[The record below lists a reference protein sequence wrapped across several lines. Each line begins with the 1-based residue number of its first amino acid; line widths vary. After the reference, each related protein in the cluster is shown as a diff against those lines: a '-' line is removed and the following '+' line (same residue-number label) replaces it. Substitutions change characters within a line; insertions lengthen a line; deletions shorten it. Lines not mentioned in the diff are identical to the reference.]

1 MNHKLH
7 PHLNQLE
14 RSATLAINERSAEMA
29 ADGQTIYRFGFGQS
43 PFPVPDSIVSAL
55 QENAYRKNY
64 LPVEGLFEL
73 REAVAA
79 YHNDVDQIHIE
90 PEGVL
95 VSPGSK
101 ELIFTLQMAIKG
113 STLIPAPCWV
123 SYVPQA
129 NLVQRDNQYI
139 QTRFE
144 DNWRLLP
151 EQLDFAVKQT
161 SGPHLLILNYPG
173 NPDGGTYS
181 AEELKAL
188 ANVAR
193 KNNVL
198 ILSDEIYGRLY
209 HEGEHVSIARFYPEG
224 TIVSSSLSKWCA
236 AGGWRLG
243 HFAFPKELFWLKEAL
258 ASITSDTYSCAA
270 TPIQYAGLQAYNDK
284 DTVGEYLFHCRRI
297 LSTIGN
303 FCASTLLEAGV
314 NIQSPSGAF
323 YLFPDFE
330 SFRISLSEKGIHDST
345 AMCEQLFQDTGVAL
359 LPGAA
364 FGRPAEELNARIA
377 YVNFDGG
384 KALQTSREISMEQNL
399 TMHNLGDNVI
409 NVKYGIEK
417 LIDWLKE

>member
-7 PHLNQLE
+7 PHLNQLV

-173 NPDGGTYS
+173 
-181 AEELKAL
+181 
-188 ANVAR
+188 
-193 KNNVL
+193 
-198 ILSDEIYGRLY
+198 
-209 HEGEHVSIARFYPEG
+209 
-224 TIVSSSLSKWCA
+224 
-236 AGGWRLG
+236 
-243 HFAFPKELFWLKEAL
+243 
-258 ASITSDTYSCAA
+258 
-270 TPIQYAGLQAYNDK
+270 
-284 DTVGEYLFHCRRI
+284 
-297 LSTIGN
+297 
-303 FCASTLLEAGV
+303 
-314 NIQSPSGAF
+314 
-323 YLFPDFE
+323 
-330 SFRISLSEKGIHDST
+330 
-345 AMCEQLFQDTGVAL
+345 
-359 LPGAA
+359 
-364 FGRPAEELNARIA
+364 
-377 YVNFDGG
+377 
-384 KALQTSREISMEQNL
+384 
-399 TMHNLGDNVI
+399 
-409 NVKYGIEK
+409 
-417 LIDWLKE
+417 

>member
-7 PHLNQLE
+7 PHLNQLV

-151 EQLDFAVKQT
+151 DQLDFAVKQT

-209 HEGEHVSIARFYPEG
+209 HKGEHASIARFYPEG

-258 ASITSDTYSCAA
+258 ASITSDTYSCVAA
-270 TPIQYAGLQAYNDK
+270 PIQYAGLQAYNDK

-323 YLFPDFE
+323 YLFPDFQ
-330 SFRISLSEKGIHDST
+330 SFRISLSEKGIHDSA
-345 AMCEQLFQDTGVAL
+345 AMCEQLLQDTRVVL
-359 LPGAA
+359 LPGTA

-399 TMHNLGDNVI
+399 TMHDLGDNVI

>member
-7 PHLNQLE
+7 PHLNQLV

-151 EQLDFAVKQT
+151 DQLDFAVKQT

-209 HEGEHVSIARFYPEG
+209 HKGEHVSIARFYPEG

-258 ASITSDTYSCAA
+258 ASITSDTYSCVAA
-270 TPIQYAGLQAYNDK
+270 PIQYAGLQAYNDK

-330 SFRISLSEKGIHDST
+330 SFRISLSEKGIHDSA
-345 AMCEQLFQDTGVAL
+345 AMCEQLLQDTRVVL
-359 LPGAA
+359 LPGTA

-399 TMHNLGDNVI
+399 TMHDLGDNVI

>member
-29 ADGQTIYRFGFGQS
+29 AAGQTIYRFGFGQS

-55 QENAYRKNY
+55 QENAYRKDY
-64 LPVEGLFEL
+64 LPVEGLYEL
-73 REAVAA
+73 RQAVAE
-79 YHNDVDQIHIE
+79 YHKETDKIDIAA
-90 PEGVL
+90 EGVL
-95 VSPGSK
+95 ICPGSK
-101 ELIFTLQMAIKG
+101 ELIFTLQLALTG
-113 STLIPAPCWV
+113 TTLIPAPCWV
-123 SYVPQA
+123 SYVPQGKI
-129 NLVQRDNQYI
+129 VQRESKYI

-144 DNWRLLP
+144 DKWRLLP
-151 EQLDFAVKQT
+151 DQLETAIKSI
-161 SGPHLLILNYPG
+161 SGPHLLVLNYPG
-173 NPDGGTYS
+173 NPDGGTYKA
-181 AEELKAL
+181 AELEAL
-188 ANVAR
+188 VNVAR
-193 KNNVL
+193 ENNVL
-198 ILSDEIYGRLY
+198 ILSDEIYARLD
-209 HEGEHVSIARFYPEG
+209 HDDNHVSIARYYPEG
-224 TIVSSSLSKWCA
+224 TIVSSGLSKWCA

-243 HFAFPKELFWLKEAL
+243 HFAFPKELYWLKDTM
-258 ASITSDTYSCAA
+258 ASITSETYSCVAA
-270 TPIQYAGLQAYNDK
+270 PIQHAAVVAYNDK
-284 DTVGEYLFHCRRI
+284 ETVDEYLFHCRRI
-297 LSTIGN
+297 LSTVGN

-345 AMCEQLFQDTGVAL
+345 AMCEQLFQDTGVTL

-399 TMHNLGDNVI
+399 TMHDLGDNVI

>member
-7 PHLNQLE
+7 PHLGQVE
-14 RSATLAINERSAEMA
+14 KSATLAINERSVEMA
-29 ADGQTIYRFGFGQS
+29 AAGQTIYRFGFGQS
-43 PFPVPDSIVSAL
+43 PFPVPDSMVAAL
-55 QENAYRKNY
+55 KENAYRKNY

-139 QTRFE
+139 QTRFD

-151 EQLDFAVKQT
+151 DQLEFAVKQT

-209 HEGEHVSIARFYPEG
+209 HKGEHVSIARFYPEG

-258 ASITSDTYSCAA
+258 ASITSDTYSCVAA
-270 TPIQYAGLQAYNDK
+270 PIQYAGLQAYNDK

-297 LSTIGN
+297 LYTIGN

-330 SFRISLSEKGIHDST
+330 SFRISLSEKGIHDSA
-345 AMCEQLFQDTGVAL
+345 AMCEQLLQDTRVVL
-359 LPGAA
+359 LPGTA

-399 TMHNLGDNVI
+399 TMHDLGDNVI

>member
-7 PHLNQLE
+7 PHLNQLV

-209 HEGEHVSIARFYPEG
+209 HKGEHVSIARFYPEG

-258 ASITSDTYSCAA
+258 ASITSDTYSCVAA
-270 TPIQYAGLQAYNDK
+270 PIQYAGLQAYNDK

-330 SFRISLSEKGIHDST
+330 SFRISLSEKGIHDSA
-345 AMCEQLFQDTGVAL
+345 AMCEQLLQDTRVVL
-359 LPGAA
+359 LPGTA

-399 TMHNLGDNVI
+399 TMHDLGDNVI

>member
-7 PHLNQLE
+7 PHLNQLV

-209 HEGEHVSIARFYPEG
+209 HKGEHVSIARFYPEG

-258 ASITSDTYSCAA
+258 ASITSDTYSCVAA
-270 TPIQYAGLQAYNDK
+270 PIQYAGLQAYNDK

-330 SFRISLSEKGIHDST
+330 SFRISLSEKGIHDSA
-345 AMCEQLFQDTGVAL
+345 AMCEQLLQDTRVVL
-359 LPGAA
+359 LPGTA

-384 KALQTSREISMEQNL
+384 KTLQTSREISMEQNL
-399 TMHNLGDNVI
+399 TMHDLGDNVI

>member
-7 PHLNQLE
+7 PHLNQLV

-29 ADGQTIYRFGFGQS
+29 AAGQTIYRFGFGQS

-209 HEGEHVSIARFYPEG
+209 HKGEHVSIARFYPEG

-258 ASITSDTYSCAA
+258 ASITSDTYSCVAA
-270 TPIQYAGLQAYNDK
+270 PIQYAGLQAYNDK

-345 AMCEQLFQDTGVAL
+345 AMCEQLFQDTGVTL
-359 LPGAA
+359 LPGTA

>member
-7 PHLNQLE
+7 PHLNQLV

-151 EQLDFAVKQT
+151 DQLDFAVKQT

-209 HEGEHVSIARFYPEG
+209 HKGEHASIARFYPEG

-258 ASITSDTYSCAA
+258 ASITSDTYSCVAA
-270 TPIQYAGLQAYNDK
+270 PIQYAGLQAYNDK

-330 SFRISLSEKGIHDST
+330 SFRISLSEKGIHDSA
-345 AMCEQLFQDTGVAL
+345 AMCEQLLQDTRVVL
-359 LPGAA
+359 LPGTA

-384 KALQTSREISMEQNL
+384 KTLQTSREISMEQNL
-399 TMHNLGDNVI
+399 TMHDLGDNVI

>member
-209 HEGEHVSIARFYPEG
+209 HKGEHVSIARFYPEG

-258 ASITSDTYSCAA
+258 ASITSDTYSCVAA
-270 TPIQYAGLQAYNDK
+270 PIQYAGLQAYNDK

-314 NIQSPSGAF
+314 NVQSPTGAF

-330 SFRISLSEKGIHDST
+330 SFRISLSEKGIHDSAT
-345 AMCEQLFQDTGVAL
+345 MCEQLLQDTGVVL
-359 LPGAA
+359 LPGTA

-399 TMHNLGDNVI
+399 TMHDLGDNVI

>member
-7 PHLNQLE
+7 PHLNQLV

-113 STLIPAPCWV
+113 STLIPSPCWV

-139 QTRFE
+139 QTRFD

-151 EQLDFAVKQT
+151 DQLDFAVKQT

-209 HEGEHVSIARFYPEG
+209 HKGEHVSIARFYPEG

-258 ASITSDTYSCAA
+258 ASITSDTYSCVAA
-270 TPIQYAGLQAYNDK
+270 PIQYAGLQAYNDK

-330 SFRISLSEKGIHDST
+330 SFRISLSEKGIHDSA
-345 AMCEQLFQDTGVAL
+345 AMCEQLLQDTRVVL
-359 LPGAA
+359 LPGTA

-384 KALQTSREISMEQNL
+384 KTLQTSREISMEQNL
-399 TMHNLGDNVI
+399 TMHDLGDNVI

>member
-7 PHLNQLE
+7 PHLNQLV

-64 LPVEGLFEL
+64 LPVDGLFEL

-113 STLIPAPCWV
+113 STLIPSPCWV

-209 HEGEHVSIARFYPEG
+209 HKGEHVSIARFYPEG

-258 ASITSDTYSCAA
+258 ASITSDTYSCVAA
-270 TPIQYAGLQAYNDK
+270 PIQYAGLQAYNDK

-330 SFRISLSEKGIHDST
+330 SFRISLSEKGIHDSA
-345 AMCEQLFQDTGVAL
+345 AMCEQLLQDTRVVL

-399 TMHNLGDNVI
+399 TMHDLGDNVI

>member
-7 PHLNQLE
+7 PHLNQLV

-29 ADGQTIYRFGFGQS
+29 ADGQTIYHFGFGQS

-151 EQLDFAVKQT
+151 DQLDFAVKQT

-209 HEGEHVSIARFYPEG
+209 HKGEHVSIARFYPEG

-258 ASITSDTYSCAA
+258 ASITSDTYSCVAA
-270 TPIQYAGLQAYNDK
+270 PIQYAGLQAYNDK

-330 SFRISLSEKGIHDST
+330 SFRISLSEKGIHDSA
-345 AMCEQLFQDTGVAL
+345 AMCEQLLQDTRVVL
-359 LPGAA
+359 LPGTA

-399 TMHNLGDNVI
+399 TMHDLGDNVI

>member
-7 PHLNQLE
+7 PHLGQVE
-14 RSATLAINERSAEMA
+14 KSATLAINERSVEMA
-29 ADGQTIYRFGFGQS
+29 AAGQTIYRFGFGQS
-43 PFPVPDSIVSAL
+43 PFPVPDSMVAAL
-55 QENAYRKNY
+55 KENAYRKNY

-209 HEGEHVSIARFYPEG
+209 HKGEHVSIARFYPEG

-258 ASITSDTYSCAA
+258 ASITSDTYSCVAA
-270 TPIQYAGLQAYNDK
+270 PIQYAGLQAYNDK

-330 SFRISLSEKGIHDST
+330 SFRISLSEKGIHDSA
-345 AMCEQLFQDTGVAL
+345 AMCEQLLQDTRVVL
-359 LPGAA
+359 LPGTA

-399 TMHNLGDNVI
+399 TMHDLGDNVI

>member
-151 EQLDFAVKQT
+151 DQLDFAVKQT

-209 HEGEHVSIARFYPEG
+209 HKGEHVSIARFYPEG

-258 ASITSDTYSCAA
+258 ASITSDTYSCVAA
-270 TPIQYAGLQAYNDK
+270 PIQYAGLQAYNDK

-399 TMHNLGDNVI
+399 TMHDLGDNVI

>member
-7 PHLNQLE
+7 PHLNQLV

-151 EQLDFAVKQT
+151 DQLDFAVKQT

-209 HEGEHVSIARFYPEG
+209 HKGEHVSIARFYPEG

-258 ASITSDTYSCAA
+258 ASITSDTYSCVAA
-270 TPIQYAGLQAYNDK
+270 PIQYAGLQAYNDK

-330 SFRISLSEKGIHDST
+330 SFRISLSEKGIHDSA
-345 AMCEQLFQDTGVAL
+345 AMCEQLLQDTRVVL
-359 LPGAA
+359 LPGTA

-384 KALQTSREISMEQNL
+384 KTLQTSREISMEQNL
-399 TMHNLGDNVI
+399 TMHDLGDNVI

>member
-43 PFPVPDSIVSAL
+43 PFPVPDSIVSAI

-209 HEGEHVSIARFYPEG
+209 HKGEHVSIARFYPEG

-258 ASITSDTYSCAA
+258 ASITSDTYSCVAA
-270 TPIQYAGLQAYNDK
+270 PIQYAGLQAYNDK

-330 SFRISLSEKGIHDST
+330 SFRISLSEKGIHDSA
-345 AMCEQLFQDTGVAL
+345 AMCEQLLQDTRVVL
-359 LPGAA
+359 LPGTA

-399 TMHNLGDNVI
+399 TMHDLGDNVI

>member
-29 ADGQTIYRFGFGQS
+29 AAGQTIYRFGFGQS

-258 ASITSDTYSCAA
+258 ASITSDTYSCVAA
-270 TPIQYAGLQAYNDK
+270 PIQYAGLQAYNDK

-345 AMCEQLFQDTGVAL
+345 AMCEQLFQDTGVVL
-359 LPGAA
+359 LPGTA

-399 TMHNLGDNVI
+399 TMHDLGDNVI

>member
-29 ADGQTIYRFGFGQS
+29 AAGQTIYRFGFGQS
-43 PFPVPDSIVSAL
+43 PFPVPDSIVSAI

-193 KNNVL
+193 ENNVL

-209 HEGEHVSIARFYPEG
+209 HKGEHVSIARFYPEG

-359 LPGAA
+359 LPGTA
-364 FGRPAEELNARIA
+364 FGKPAEELNARIA

-399 TMHNLGDNVI
+399 TMHDLGDNVI

>member
-7 PHLNQLE
+7 PHLGQVE
-14 RSATLAINERSAEMA
+14 KSATLAINERSVEMA
-29 ADGQTIYRFGFGQS
+29 AAGQTIYRFGFGQS
-43 PFPVPDSIVSAL
+43 PFPVPDSMVAAL
-55 QENAYRKNY
+55 KENAYRKNY

-151 EQLDFAVKQT
+151 DQLEFAVKQT

-209 HEGEHVSIARFYPEG
+209 HKGEHVSIARFYPEG

-258 ASITSDTYSCAA
+258 ASITSDTYSCVAA
-270 TPIQYAGLQAYNDK
+270 PIQYAGLQAYNDK

-399 TMHNLGDNVI
+399 TMHDLGDNVI

>member
-1 MNHKLH
+1 
-7 PHLNQLE
+7 
-14 RSATLAINERSAEMA
+14 
-29 ADGQTIYRFGFGQS
+29 
-43 PFPVPDSIVSAL
+43 
-55 QENAYRKNY
+55 
-64 LPVEGLFEL
+64 
-73 REAVAA
+73 
-79 YHNDVDQIHIE
+79 
-90 PEGVL
+90 
-95 VSPGSK
+95 
-101 ELIFTLQMAIKG
+101 
-113 STLIPAPCWV
+113 
-123 SYVPQA
+123 
-129 NLVQRDNQYI
+129 
-139 QTRFE
+139 
-144 DNWRLLP
+144 
-151 EQLDFAVKQT
+151 
-161 SGPHLLILNYPG
+161 
-173 NPDGGTYS
+173 
-181 AEELKAL
+181 
-188 ANVAR
+188 
-193 KNNVL
+193 VL

-209 HEGEHVSIARFYPEG
+209 HKGEHVSIARFYPEG

-258 ASITSDTYSCAA
+258 ASITSDTYSCVAA
-270 TPIQYAGLQAYNDK
+270 PIQYAGLQAYNDK

-330 SFRISLSEKGIHDST
+330 SFRISLSEKGIHDSA
-345 AMCEQLFQDTGVAL
+345 AMCEQLLQDTRVVL
-359 LPGAA
+359 LPGTA

-399 TMHNLGDNVI
+399 TMHDLGDNVI

>member
-7 PHLNQLE
+7 PHLGQVE
-14 RSATLAINERSAEMA
+14 KSATLAINERSVEMA
-29 ADGQTIYRFGFGQS
+29 AAGQTIYRFGFGQS
-43 PFPVPDSIVSAL
+43 PFPVPDSMVAAL
-55 QENAYRKNY
+55 KENAYRKNY

-73 REAVAA
+73 REAVAD

-113 STLIPAPCWV
+113 STLIPSPCWV

-139 QTRFE
+139 QTRFD

-151 EQLDFAVKQT
+151 DQLEFAVKQT

-173 NPDGGTYS
+173 NPDGGTYHA
-181 AEELKAL
+181 AELETI

-193 KNNVL
+193 ENNVL
-198 ILSDEIYGRLY
+198 ILSDEIYGRL
-209 HEGEHVSIARFYPEG
+209 HHDGNHVSIARYYPEG
-224 TIVSSSLSKWCA
+224 TIVSSGLSKWSG

-243 HFAFPKELFWLKEAL
+243 HFAFPKELYWLKETMAAV
-258 ASITSDTYSCAA
+258 ASETYSCVSN
-270 TPIQYAGLQAYNDK
+270 PVQYAGVKAYRDHE
-284 DTVGEYLFHCRRI
+284 TVIDFLVHTRRI
-297 LSTIGN
+297 LATIGHYCSKALTAAN
-303 FCASTLLEAGV
+303 VKV
-314 NIQSPSGAF
+314 NSPAGAF

-330 SFRISLSEKGIHDST
+330 NYRENLASREILDSLIF
-345 AMCEQLFQDTGVAL
+345 CEQLLQETGVAL
-359 LPGAA
+359 LPGKV
-364 FGRPAEELNARIA
+364 FGRSAAELNARLA
-377 YVNFDGG
+377 YVNFDG
-384 KALQTSREISMEQNL
+384 KEALQTSKSISVDNPL
-399 TMHNLGDNVI
+399 TMHDLGDNVI

>member
-7 PHLNQLE
+7 PHLNQLV

-113 STLIPAPCWV
+113 STLLPSPCWV

-139 QTRFE
+139 QTRFD

-151 EQLDFAVKQT
+151 DQLDFAVKQT

-209 HEGEHVSIARFYPEG
+209 HKGEHVSIARFYPEG

-303 FCASTLLEAGV
+303 FCASTLLE
-314 NIQSPSGAF
+314 
-323 YLFPDFE
+323 LE
-330 SFRISLSEKGIHDST
+330 
-345 AMCEQLFQDTGVAL
+345 
-359 LPGAA
+359 
-364 FGRPAEELNARIA
+364 
-377 YVNFDGG
+377 
-384 KALQTSREISMEQNL
+384 
-399 TMHNLGDNVI
+399 
-409 NVKYGIEK
+409 
-417 LIDWLKE
+417 

>member
-14 RSATLAINERSAEMA
+14 RSATLAINERSAKMA

-43 PFPVPDSIVSAL
+43 PFPVPDSIVSAI

-258 ASITSDTYSCAA
+258 ASITSDTYSCVAA
-270 TPIQYAGLQAYNDK
+270 PIQYAGLQAYNDK

-345 AMCEQLFQDTGVAL
+345 AMCEQLFQDTGVTL

-399 TMHNLGDNVI
+399 TMHDLGDNVI

>member
-1 MNHKLH
+1 MNNKLH
-7 PHLNQLE
+7 PHLGQVE
-14 RSATLAINERSAEMA
+14 KSATLAINERSVEMA
-29 ADGQTIYRFGFGQS
+29 AAGQTIYRFGFGQS
-43 PFPVPDSIVSAL
+43 PFPVPDSMVAAL
-55 QENAYRKNY
+55 KENAYRKNY

-73 REAVAA
+73 REAVAD
-79 YHNDVDQIHIE
+79 YHNDVDHIHIE

-209 HEGEHVSIARFYPEG
+209 HKGEHVSIARFYPEG

-258 ASITSDTYSCAA
+258 ASITSDTYSCVAA
-270 TPIQYAGLQAYNDK
+270 PIQYAGLQAYNDK
-284 DTVGEYLFHCRRI
+284 DTVSEYLFHCRRI

-399 TMHNLGDNVI
+399 TMHDLGDNVI

>member
-14 RSATLAINERSAEMA
+14 RSATLAINERSAKMA

-151 EQLDFAVKQT
+151 DQLDFAVKQT

-209 HEGEHVSIARFYPEG
+209 HKGEHVSIARFYPEG

-258 ASITSDTYSCAA
+258 ASITSDTYSCVAA
-270 TPIQYAGLQAYNDK
+270 PIQYAGLQAYNDK

-330 SFRISLSEKGIHDST
+330 SFRISLSEKGIHDSA
-345 AMCEQLFQDTGVAL
+345 AMCEQLLQDTRVVL
-359 LPGAA
+359 LPGTA

-399 TMHNLGDNVI
+399 TMHDLGDNVI

>member
-7 PHLNQLE
+7 PHLNQLV

-113 STLIPAPCWV
+113 STLLPSPCWV

-139 QTRFE
+139 QTRFD

-209 HEGEHVSIARFYPEG
+209 HKGEHVSIARFYPEG

-258 ASITSDTYSCAA
+258 ASITSDTYSCVAA
-270 TPIQYAGLQAYNDK
+270 PIQYAGLQAYNDK

-330 SFRISLSEKGIHDST
+330 SFRISLSEKGIHDSA
-345 AMCEQLFQDTGVAL
+345 AMCEQLLQDTRVVL
-359 LPGAA
+359 LPGTA

-399 TMHNLGDNVI
+399 TMHDLGENVI

>member
-7 PHLNQLE
+7 PHLNQLV

-139 QTRFE
+139 QTRFD

-151 EQLDFAVKQT
+151 DQLEFAVKQT

-209 HEGEHVSIARFYPEG
+209 HKGEHVSIARFYPEG

-258 ASITSDTYSCAA
+258 ASITSDTYSCVAA
-270 TPIQYAGLQAYNDK
+270 PIQYAGLQAYNDK

-330 SFRISLSEKGIHDST
+330 SFRISLSEKGIHDSA
-345 AMCEQLFQDTGVAL
+345 AMCEQLLQDTRVVL
-359 LPGAA
+359 LPGTA

-399 TMHNLGDNVI
+399 TMHDLGDNVI